1 MRGAFSRMKRRPAK
15 SLSLFPSEHMAST
28 PCVQCSGTCS
38 PTSSSATQMPIYEYH
53 CPHCGKTFEEW
64 LKTSGNSSA
73 DASAYPCPSCGTAS
87 PRILSNTSFLL
98 KGGGWF
104 VNHETPQP
112 TDTPNASGDATDASA
127 KTSADTSAATS
138 ANTSADASVTKSG
151 GQTTAAESA
160 PAASPAASD
169 SGAGGD

>member
-1 MRGAFSRMKRRPAK
+1 
-15 SLSLFPSEHMAST
+15 
-28 PCVQCSGTCS
+28 
-38 PTSSSATQMPIYEYH
+38 MPIYEYH

-87 PRILSNTSFLL
+87 PRILSSTSFLL

-104 VNHETPQP
+104 VNHETPQSG
-112 TDTPNASGDATDASA
+112 DAPNASADTGSESA
-127 KTSADTSAATS
+127 KTSA
-138 ANTSADASVTKSG
+138 NTSSDASDTTSG

-160 PAASPAASD
+160 PAASPATSD
-169 SGAGGD
+169 SGAR

>member
-1 MRGAFSRMKRRPAK
+1 MRGAFSRLKRRPAK
-15 SLSLFPSEHMAST
+15 SLSLFLLPGTWQVRHVFNVT
-28 PCVQCSGTCS
+28 GTCP

-87 PRILSNTSFLL
+87 PRILSSTSFLL

-104 VNHETPQP
+104 VNHETPQSG
-112 TDTPNASGDATDASA
+112 DAPNASDDTGGESA
-127 KTSADTSAATS
+127 KTSA
-138 ANTSADASVTKSG
+138 NTSSDASDTTSG

-160 PAASPAASD
+160 PAASPATSD
-169 SGAGGD
+169 SGAR